1 VRACCIL
8 RMKVNID
15 RFFVTGFIK
24 EDGSPGDRFQFKSLK
39 EGAAT

>member
-1 VRACCIL
+1 ML
-8 RMKVNID
+8 TGL
-15 RFFVTGFIK
+15 FLTGFIK